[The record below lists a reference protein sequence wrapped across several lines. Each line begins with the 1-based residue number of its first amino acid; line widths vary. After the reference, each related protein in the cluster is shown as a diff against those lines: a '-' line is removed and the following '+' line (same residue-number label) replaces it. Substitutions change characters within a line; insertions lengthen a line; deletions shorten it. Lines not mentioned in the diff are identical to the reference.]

1 MAMPPKHPIKIIGYR
16 HGEKEYESLLTR
28 EESSKA
34 IDRGKY
40 FYVPGDNRDLNYDL
54 FYKIGNK
61 KTSRYSDYNSN
72 NVEILSVKEVEK
84 TLRALDLIK

>member
-1 MAMPPKHPIKIIGYR
+1 MY
-16 HGEKEYESLLTR
+16 STL
-28 EESSKA
+28 
-34 IDRGKY
+34 IDRFKH
-40 FYVPGDNRDLNYDL
+40 NYDL